1 MILCT
6 GNRLKYIACKL
17 KGVITSER
25 GIARTKNDLDLIISA
40 SNYYCFRTNIQTC
53 ILKLWQDKEI
63 FHDMKSFQDMEG
75 LVLNR
80 VEIPIE
86 IEDIEISKD
95 KEISRIWKLNIT
107 HSIS

>member
-1 MILCT
+1 
-6 GNRLKYIACKL
+6 
-17 KGVITSER
+17 
-25 GIARTKNDLDLIISA
+25 
-40 SNYYCFRTNIQTC
+40 
-53 ILKLWQDKEI
+53 
-63 FHDMKSFQDMEG
+63 MEG

-95 KEISRIWKLNIT
+95 KEITRIWKLNIT